1 MSVFGPRFKLVS
13 SSNVGYFDFHQG
25 SDITPDVTSGG
36 VTYHEDSP
44 PPIVSMC
51 AGEVDDVIDG
61 RDSDVYRAIVRLLD
75 DRPDAIGLTL
85 PGMPAD
91 SPGMG
96 GDESTWEQQPVML
109 IEHDGESSDELAS
122 YREGWEFFIP
132 QLRDALE
139 AAQ

>member
-61 RDSDVYRAIVRLLD
+61 PDSEMEQLGTGRSLRVRSD
-75 DRPDAIGLTL
+75 QHFAV
-85 PGMPAD
+85 PGWGR
-91 SPGMG
+91 S
-96 GDESTWEQQPVML
+96 
-109 IEHDGESSDELAS
+109 
-122 YREGWEFFIP
+122 
-132 QLRDALE
+132 
-139 AAQ
+139 